1 MRFDSESARIRNI
14 EFKIAATVVVLE
26 LARTATQAWRLQ
38 AISTGTEFD
47 AIHPAVNFILDYT
60 GNLSLGYLFTWAGK
74 DFIPNISEKWK
85 LNSINIASAAVMG
98 GAVVLETLQGQTY
111 WDLPAAA
118 VGIAAY
124 RGLHWYLRRNQSS
137 QPKNTP

>member
-1 MRFDSESARIRNI
+1 MRYDRESLRIRNT
-14 EFKIAATVVVLE
+14 EFKVSLAVVGLE
-26 LARTATQAWRLQ
+26 LARSAAQAWRLQ

-74 DFIPNISEKWK
+74 DFLPKVPERWK
-85 LNSINIASAAVMG
+85 LNTASTLVMG
-98 GAVVLETLQGQTY
+98 GALILETLQGQTY

-118 VGIAAY
+118 AGIAAY
-124 RGLHWYLRRNQSS
+124 RGLHWLLT
-137 QPKNTP
+137 KNRS